1 LTGGRAK
8 PKKTNMNIIFG
19 LFTVILFLDCILL
32 IAFVLVQLPKKEA
45 GAGMAF
51 GGAATDALFGAGSGS
66 AVTIITKYLAG
77 IFFGLSLLM
86 AIMTSNHGQTTGSAL
101 EKELTKGATSPASH
115 TISEPASGT
124 PAAAPGSNGFMQSAP
139 PSGTAASNG
148 AATSPAP
155 SSGNLLSMPSSPP
168 PSATNK

>member
-1 LTGGRAK
+1 
-8 PKKTNMNIIFG
+8 MNILFG

-86 AIMTSNHGQTTGSAL
+86 AIMTSNHGQGAGSGLINAL
-101 EKELTKGATSPASH
+101 GKTAAPASH
-115 TISEPASGT
+115 AITELPATSSSNASQFMGT
-124 PAAAPGSNGFMQSAP
+124 TP
-139 PSGTAASNG
+139 PSGASSNAALSSNSG
-148 AATSPAP
+148 IMSFPNTPSPAT
-155 SSGNLLSMPSSPP
+155 
-168 PSATNK
+168 TNK